1 MRATKPKTRSKTK
14 PKTRAKVKVK
24 PRAKAKKTK
33 ARKAKAKKTTPR
45 KTKPTRKS
53 KARPAR
59 KRRVP
64 TRSRAPLRSAV
75 ESLVAVVEGPLEAEL
90 PIDDSAPV
98 VAIDSDAIEI
108 LNDTQAMAD
117 PEPDPVIIAGTSED
131 RKRAQILAGGDP
143 DAEWDHPDDGT
154 AAVGGSTPTPDQDI
168 VDDLGRAAGVTYETN
183 EPIAPEDKVAARDE
197 HRWEV
202 DPASSE
208 DYQERLAE
216 IRRRKK
222 RP

>member
-1 MRATKPKTRSKTK
+1 MGGSPLQPEATMRAKKPKTR
-14 PKTRAKVKVK
+14 RQA
-24 PRAKAKKTK
+24 
-33 ARKAKAKKTTPR
+33 KAKAKT
-45 KTKPTRKS
+45 KTKGKVKTKAKARVKANKKS

-59 KRRVP
+59 KRRASRP
-64 TRSRAPLRSAV
+64 RAPLRSAV

-90 PIDDSAPV
+90 PIDDSAPF
-98 VAIDSDAIEI
+98 VAVDGDALEI

-117 PEPDPVIIAGTSED
+117 PEPDPAIVEGTSAD
-131 RKRAQILAGGDP
+131 RKRAQILSGGDP
-143 DAEWDHPDDGT
+143 DAEWNHPDDGGE
-154 AAVGGSTPTPDQDI
+154 AVGGSTPTPDQDV
-168 VDDLGRAAGVTYETN
+168 VDDLGRAAGVTYEDN
-183 EPIAPEDKVAARDE
+183 EPIKGEDKVAARDE

-216 IRRRKK
+216 IRRRKR